1 MLIFYAP
8 STGGFYNSV
17 DHFKNF
23 PEDAIEISEE
33 VYRELFAAPFLNKCI
48 EPDVR
53 GRPVLSDLPVDR
65 SALQVASEKSWRDAQ
80 LSITDRLVIRDRDE
94 MDDGGATTLDQTQ
107 YTELQA
113 YRRDLR
119 DWPQDEFFPA
129 AGHRPVAPPWLA
141 KHLQ

>member
-17 DHFKNF
+17 DHFKNL

-48 EPDVR
+48 ESDGR

-65 SALQVASEKSWRDAQ
+65 TTLQGASEKKWRDAQ

-107 YTELQA
+107 YLS
-113 YRRDLR
+113 LI
-119 DWPQDEFFPA
+119 
-129 AGHRPVAPPWLA
+129 HI
-141 KHLQ
+141 